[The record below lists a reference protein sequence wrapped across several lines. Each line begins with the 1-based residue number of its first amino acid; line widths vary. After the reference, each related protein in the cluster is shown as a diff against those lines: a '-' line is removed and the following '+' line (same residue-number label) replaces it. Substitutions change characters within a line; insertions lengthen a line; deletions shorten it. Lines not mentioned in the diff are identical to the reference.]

1 LRTSPQA
8 PGSREGEYHM
18 PSAKGK
24 HATAADST
32 KAVDEFMAQLDHPLK
47 KEIELIRRLI
57 LEADPSIAEGIKWNS
72 PSFRTTEYF
81 ATTHLRLERGVGVI
95 LHLGA
100 KARAINVSVADPSS
114 LLRWLGKDR
123 AIVEF
128 SDLRDIKNKK
138 PAFEDVLRQWIRQG
152 D

>member
-1 LRTSPQA
+1 
-8 PGSREGEYHM
+8 M

-24 HATAADST
+24 HVTAADST

-57 LEADPSIAEGIKWNS
+57 LGADPSIAEGIKWNS

-81 ATTHLRLERGVGVI
+81 ATIHLRLERGVAVI

-100 KARAINVSVADPSS
+100 KARAVNVSVAEASS
-114 LLRWLGKDR
+114 LLKWLGKDR
-123 AIVEF
+123 AMVEF
-128 SDLRDIKNKK
+128 ADLHDLKGKEA
-138 PAFEDVLRQWIRQG
+138 AFEEVLRQWIRWVS
-152 D
+152 